1 MYQSKFGFKISA
13 SVFYE
18 FPCFAWTSGLA
29 FVPLKGLQSPVSV
42 HQGLVGG
49 SLCLVRFVLFWFL
62 RHYTEMINKCF
73 HIPTCVI
80 YCSKLAGLQALLPSS
95 YPSWYQYPSVFTFLP
110 PYLYC
115 KILFVLYADKI
126 KTDLLVPSHTVRC
139 YRAAKTDFPDN
150 KSGCWLLRWK
160 MMSQSCCW
168 FKLSLLW
175 SPESFLFP
183 FGNNSVCF
191 QFFSPGVSLASRKVV
206 QFFRLAFVDA
216 KGPMQIFS

>member
-1 MYQSKFGFKISA
+1 MFSHPNLCDLLQQACRSTSSTSIFIS
-13 SVFYE
+13 
-18 FPCFAWTSGLA
+18 LL
-29 FVPLKGLQSPVSV
+29 VPISFCVYFSSP
-42 HQGLVGG
+42 LP
-49 SLCLVRFVLFWFL
+49 LF
-62 RHYTEMINKCF
+62 
-73 HIPTCVI
+73 
-80 YCSKLAGLQALLPSS
+80 
-95 YPSWYQYPSVFTFLP
+95 
-110 PYLYC
+110 C

-139 YRAAKTDFPDN
+139 YKAAKTDFPDN

-191 QFFSPGVSLASRKVV
+191 HFFSPGVSLASRKVV